1 MSDALVWHLIRD
13 HNSFLVRRGRSRVAG
28 EVQFSKEPGNVLN
41 VNTFKF
47 SGLAN
52 SKTIDVSSEVKEA
65 KTKKSGKNIKKSVVV
80 VKSKSVDKKA
90 VNKPKLA
97 VDKNVTITSW
107 KLNKK
112 AAVPDSHAILNTLE
126 KDGYRKDLISAAKH
140 RLSKL
145 YKASSVKNNKSAKR
159 AIVGTKRHSK
169 K

>member
-1 MSDALVWHLIRD
+1 MSEALVWHLIRD

-28 EVQFSKEPGNVLN
+28 EVQFSKEPGNVMN

-52 SKTIDVSSEVKEA
+52 NKTIDVSTEVKDA
-65 KTKKSGKNIKKSVVV
+65 KTKKLGKNIKKAVVV

-90 VNKPKLA
+90 VNKPKLS
-97 VDKNVTITSW
+97 VDKNVIISSW

-112 AAVPDSHAILNTLE
+112 ATVPDSHAILSTLE

-145 YKASSVKNNKSAKR
+145 YKASCVKNKSAPG